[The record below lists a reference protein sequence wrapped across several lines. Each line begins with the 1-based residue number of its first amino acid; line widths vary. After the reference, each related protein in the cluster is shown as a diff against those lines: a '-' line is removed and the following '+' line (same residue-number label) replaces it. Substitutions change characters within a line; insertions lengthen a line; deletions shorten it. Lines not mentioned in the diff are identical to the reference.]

1 MARHSR
7 LDAAGILHHVII
19 RGIERKKIFLDDN
32 DRRDFLDRCGV
43 IFPET
48 KTSCYAF
55 ALLPNHVH
63 LLLRTGGAPLSTT
76 MARLLTGY
84 AVHFNRVHRRHGHL
98 FQNRYKSI
106 VCQEDAYLKELVRYI
121 HLNPVRANTVP
132 DLEILASYP
141 YSGHASLMGKREYPW
156 QDTAFILSVFGASLR
171 HARRA
176 YLDFVKKAP
185 RGRRTD
191 LTGGGLVRS
200 TGGWTEII
208 TSSQRLKSDVRILGD
223 SEFVLD
229 VLSKAQQKLDHH
241 YRMKTLG
248 IDLSFV
254 EKRVLDLCELSRDD
268 LYSQGRQKTPAT
280 AKGLLCYWAVR
291 ELGMSQTQLSA
302 RLGMTQPGVAAAVAR
317 GERLVRERGYVLLAD
332 TEQT

>member
-7 LDAAGILHHVII
+7 LDAAGILHHVIV
-19 RGIERKKIFLDDN
+19 RGIERRRIFLDDD

-55 ALLPNHVH
+55 ALLHNHVH
-63 LLLRTGGAPLSTT
+63 LLLRTGVTPLSTT

-121 HLNPVRANTVP
+121 HLNPLRVRMVP
-132 DLEILASYP
+132 DFDALESYP
-141 YSGHASLMGKREYPW
+141 YCGHASLMGKMEYPW
-156 QDTAFILSVFGASLR
+156 QNSAFILAVFGASLR
-171 HARRA
+171 QARRV
-176 YLDFVKKAP
+176 YLDFMKKAP

-191 LTGGGLVRS
+191 LTGGGLLRS
-200 TGGWTEII
+200 AGGWTEVT
-208 TSSQRLKSDVRILGD
+208 TSPQRLKGDVRILGD

-229 VLSKAQQKLDHH
+229 VLSKAQQKLDRH

-248 IDLSFV
+248 IDFSFV
-254 EKRVLDLCELSRDD
+254 EKRVLELCHLSRDD
-268 LYSQGRQKTPAT
+268 LYSRGRQKSPAA
-280 AKGLLCYWAVR
+280 AKGLLCFWAVR
-291 ELGMSQTQLSA
+291 ALGMSQTELSA
-302 RLGMTQPGVAAAVAR
+302 RLGMTQPGVAAAVVR
-317 GERLVRERGYVLLAD
+317 GERLAKEGSYELL
-332 TEQT
+332 TGLETS